1 MQFKVSYKI
10 IAAVGGVTVVI
21 IGIFAYLILNA
32 QQRQLIAEVE
42 RSAHQLSETVKSS
55 TRYDMLLNQR
65 ESVYRIINT
74 ISRQSGIEKV
84 RIFNKEGRIITS
96 TDTADI
102 GKMVDKKAEA
112 CYACHTAGRTLEKL
126 PISETTRIFQASP
139 HGRTLGIINAIYNEP
154 SCWQSECHA
163 HSPDQKVL
171 GVLDIT
177 MSLAEVDRSMSASQ
191 KRVPI
196 FAVIAIAAIS
206 LVVYL
211 LVDVI
216 VLRPISQIA
225 AATRHVAAGD
235 LDYTVKLKKRDE
247 IGDLGNSFNAMTRR
261 LSEAQRQLHQQDK
274 LASVGRLAAGVAH
287 EINNP
292 LTGVLTY
299 SSYLLKRA
307 ADRPEIKEDL
317 EVIVRETKRCREIV
331 KGLLDFARQSAPEKR
346 PREVNE
352 IVIKAVRILQNQF
365 SMHHIELEQKLE
377 PQLPLVS
384 ADSSQIQQVLVNLFM
399 NADDAMGEKGGRI
412 TVSTAMASPEISKA
426 NGLSPSRQYV
436 RIDVSDTGCG
446 IPPQNLSKIF
456 EPFFTTKGQKGNGLG
471 LAMVWGIIEKH
482 DGRISARS
490 EVGKGTTFTVLL
502 PVDPGKGSGERDPG
516 KSNLSSP

>member
-10 IAAVGGVTVVI
+10 IAAVGGVTIVI
-21 IGIFAYLILNA
+21 IGIFAYLSLNA
-32 QQRQLIAEVE
+32 QQRLLIGEVE

-55 TRYDMLLNQR
+55 TRYDMLLNRR

-74 ISRQSGIEKV
+74 ISHQSGIEKV

-96 TDTADI
+96 SDPTDI
-102 GKMVDKKAEA
+102 GKMVDKNAEA
-112 CYACHTAGRTLEKL
+112 CYACHTAGRTLERL
-126 PISETTRIFQASP
+126 PISETTRIFQASTQ
-139 HGRTLGIINAIYNEP
+139 GRTLGIINPIYNEP

-163 HSPDQKVL
+163 HSQDQKVL

-177 MSLAEVDRSMSASQ
+177 MSLAEVDRSRRASRA
-191 KRVPI
+191 RVPI
-196 FAVIAIAAIS
+196 FAAIAIAALS

-211 LVDVI
+211 LINVI
-216 VLRPISQIA
+216 VLKPISQIA

-235 LDYTVKLKKRDE
+235 LDYAVTLKKRDE
-247 IGDLGNSFNAMTRR
+247 IGDLANSFNAMTRR

-307 ADRPEIKEDL
+307 TDRPEIREDL

-331 KGLLDFARQSAPEKR
+331 KGLLDFARQSTPEKR
-346 PREVNE
+346 PRDINE
-352 IVIKAVRILQNQF
+352 IVVRAARILQNQF
-365 SMHHIELEQKLE
+365 SLHHIELVQELQAH
-377 PQLPLVS
+377 LPPVS
-384 ADSSQIQQVLVNLFM
+384 ADSSQMQQVLVNLFM
-399 NADDAMGEKGGRI
+399 NASDAMSDKGGRI
-412 TVSTAMASPEISKA
+412 TVST
-426 NGLSPSRQYV
+426 SRMNTDYV
-436 RIDVSDTGCG
+436 CDGRPVVKEYVQIDVSDTGCG
-446 IPPQNLSKIF
+446 IPPQDLTKIF

-482 DGRISARS
+482 EGHISARS
-490 EVGKGTTFTVLL
+490 EVGKGTTFTILL
-502 PVDPGKGSGERDPG
+502 PVDQGKVSGERDPG
-516 KSNLSSP
+516 RNRSLSSP